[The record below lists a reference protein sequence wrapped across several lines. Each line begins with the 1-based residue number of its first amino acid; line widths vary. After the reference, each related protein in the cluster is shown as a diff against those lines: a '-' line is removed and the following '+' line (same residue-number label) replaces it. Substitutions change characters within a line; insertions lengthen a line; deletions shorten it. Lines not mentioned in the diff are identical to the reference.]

1 LTDVDEGSGLV
12 ADAPNSSTEPPYLI
26 TESHDRDVHHLR
38 VLEPIGETYLEVVAN
53 EYRRLRTASDHSVQ
67 ALTLDGVEV
76 LDVEGVQQALVDA
89 AVPRYRPGNFAVVRS
104 DLAEV
109 LLGLVGELSYG
120 TRYGY
125 RSVRD
130 RELVQ
135 QPGRGIDQ
143 IGVELERVPVPGG
156 DPPERLRVTLVLGE
170 AKVSSHDACPPGV
183 VDTGDD
189 CLREQHLGHLRD
201 REATAK
207 KVWNASKRS
216 SDQETQQLLRIAA
229 ALLKRNVDD
238 GGLRVV
244 VASLM
249 VRPVGYATP
258 EDFGTFYASVDD
270 YAPAEIR
277 FHIFRLPVSVDTAVQ
292 EFERLARGEQ
302 EEGEP

>member
-1 LTDVDEGSGLV
+1 LTDVDKGSELGAGV
-12 ADAPNSSTEPPYLI
+12 SESSTEPLYLI

-38 VLEPIGETYLEVVAN
+38 VLEPVSETYLEVVAN
-53 EYRRLRTASDHSVQ
+53 EYRRQRTASDHSVQ

-130 RELVQ
+130 RELVS

-143 IGVELERVPVPGG
+143 IGVELERAPVPGG
-156 DPPERLRVTLVLGE
+156 DPPERSRITLVLGE
-170 AKVSSHDACPPGV
+170 AKVSLQDACPPGV

-189 CLREQHLGHLRD
+189 CLRAQHLGHLRD
-201 REATAK
+201 REATAN
-207 KVWNASKRS
+207 KVWNASKHSR
-216 SDQETQQLLRIAA
+216 DEQTQLLLRIAA
-229 ALLKRNVDD
+229 QLFKRNVDD
-238 GGLRVV
+238 GRLRVV

-249 VRPVGYATP
+249 VRPTGYATP
-258 EDFGTFYASVDD
+258 EDFGTFHASADD
-270 YAPAEIR
+270 FAPAEIR
-277 FHIFRLPVSVDTAVQ
+277 FHIFRLPVSVDAAVQ